1 MPTSVYCSIERMI
14 YYLRYLKP
22 ASVLDVGVGNG
33 KMGFLVRDYLEIM
46 TGQTYRREAWRV
58 RLDGIEAFENYIQ
71 DHQKAL
77 YDRIIIGDAF
87 ELIDALEAYDLI
99 ILGDVLEHFEKEKAW
114 AFLDKCA
121 SRTKHIVL
129 NIPLGEG
136 WSQDDAYGNVFET
149 HRSLWRSEEIEP
161 FACARESYA
170 LAPGEYGSFLI
181 DAKDY
186 AAYRRIGETV
196 KIQLVFETTSSVKR
210 VVRP

>member
-1 MPTSVYCSIERMI
+1 MI

-71 DHQKAL
+71 EHQKAL
-77 YDRIIIGDAF
+77 YDRIVIGDAF
-87 ELIDALEAYDLI
+87 ELIDALEPYDLV

-121 SRTKHIVL
+121 SRAKHIVL

-136 WSQDDAYGNVFET
+136 WAQDDAYGNVFET
-149 HRSLWRSEEIEP
+149 HRSLWRCEEIEP

-186 AAYRRIGETV
+186 AAYRRTGEAV
-196 KIQLVFETTSSVKR
+196 KIQLVFETTSSVRR